1 MRFVFDSGNINV
13 NKIGVYHPNTT
24 AQLTLIS
31 PAGGENWQ
39 VGSTQE
45 IRWNSVKVSD
55 VKIGLTTNGGTSWSF
70 VSGATTS
77 EFGVY
82 RWKVA
87 GTPSN
92 ECQVQIVDNEDFS
105 VTDKSKS
112 NFSITN
118 TTDIKENENKINNF
132 VLMQNYPNPFNPT
145 TKIKYTVPDALLPFG
160 KGQWV
165 RLEVY
170 NILGNEVAALVNET
184 KPAGEYE
191 VEFDGSN
198 LPSGVYYYRIQ
209 AGSFSQT
216 KKLILLK

>member
-1 MRFVFDSGNINV
+1 MRFVFNSGSINV
-13 NKIGVYHPNTT
+13 NKFGVYHPNTT
-24 AQLTLIS
+24 AQLTLLS

-55 VKIGLTTNGGTSWSF
+55 VKIGLSANGGSSWSF
-70 VSGATTS
+70 ISGATTS

-87 GTPSN
+87 GTPSD

-105 VTDKSKS
+105 VTDISKS

-118 TTDIKENENKINNF
+118 TTDVKEKENKINDF
-132 VLMQNYPNPFNPT
+132 ALMQNYPNPFNPI
-145 TKIKYTVPDALLPFG
+145 TKIRYTVPDAPLPFG
-160 KGQWV
+160 KGQGV

-191 VEFDGSN
+191 VEFNGSN
-198 LPSGVYYYRIQ
+198 LPSGVYYYRLQ
-209 AGSFSQT
+209 AGDFSQT
-216 KKLILLK
+216 KKLVLLK